1 MVEIATRSQG
11 VGLNI
16 GSIFSI
22 NLAFKKIHLHVLKI
36 KFLAQT
42 VIAQTDRS
50 AHRQEDKHD

>member
-1 MVEIATRSQG
+1 MLEITTTRSQE

-22 NLAFKKIHLHVLKI
+22 NLTLKMYLHTRDKILSSNSYCP
-36 KFLAQT
+36 
-42 VIAQTDRS
+42 DRQ